1 MERALMLLD
10 ALSGDEGTMSLADL
24 SRKTGF
30 YKSTILRLS
39 GSLERFGYLTRQ
51 ADGRFRLGPALWRM
65 GSLYG
70 RDFDLGEHVRPM
82 LRRLRDTV
90 GETASF
96 YIRDG
101 DVRVCLYSLN
111 SKRAIRHHLEEGMLM
126 PLERGAAG
134 RLLLAYS
141 DDDRAD
147 SRKIRAAGYAISL
160 GERDPDIAAVA
171 VPVRRANGQIQGAL
185 SLSGLI
191 THFDSDLQKRAI
203 KELSIAATELGQR
216 LID

>member
-1 MERALMLLD
+1 MLLD

-141 DDDRAD
+141 DDDSAD

>member
-1 MERALMLLD
+1 MLLD